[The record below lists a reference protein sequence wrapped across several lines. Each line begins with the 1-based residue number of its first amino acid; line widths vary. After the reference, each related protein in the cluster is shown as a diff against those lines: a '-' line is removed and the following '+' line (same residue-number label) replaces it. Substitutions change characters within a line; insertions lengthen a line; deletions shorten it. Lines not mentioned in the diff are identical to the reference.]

1 MEVKGYRTPEECFAA
16 YFGLESVEE
25 LKEVDSITAIDE
37 SGALV
42 SVDEEDLF
50 AGIRT
55 LGIWG
60 WVDDNNTI
68 HYWRGESVDSTTV
81 MHFLGHEIGHLTGTT
96 HEDEYKEE
104 LRAEEF
110 GLVASKAF
118 EILTKVIPI

>member
-1 MEVKGYRTPEECFAA
+1 MKVKGYRTPEECFAA
-16 YFGLESVEE
+16 YFGLDSVEE
-25 LKEVDSITAIDE
+25 LKEVDCINAIDE
-37 SGALV
+37 KGELV
-42 SVDEEDLF
+42 KVNEEDLF

-60 WVDDNNTI
+60 WVDDNSTI
-68 HYWRGESVDSTTV
+68 HYWRGEDVDSPTV
-81 MHFLGHEIGHLTGTT
+81 MHFLGHEIGHLSGDC

-118 EILTKVIPI
+118 EILTKVIPV